1 MTGAALD
8 ETRQNGRGTA
18 GKSETY
24 DVLVLDAGWRIGVTI
39 TRSLGRAGLRVALA
53 DGSGYYRP
61 GHQPPAFSSCYCAGS
76 VFLPDFNRD
85 PGAYIDAVFEFARAH
100 RVRVV
105 LPTAD
110 SSITLLA
117 PHRDR
122 FAKAR
127 CTLAVAPDIAL
138 EVANDKNRTLEVAAK
153 LGIDYPRSVTV
164 TGVEEL
170 RAAEA
175 EFGYPYVVKPTM
187 SWTGKVSE
195 RVQPVEVM
203 NEAEAL
209 AATTH
214 FLETGCEVIAQQLA
228 SGRRES
234 ISLFILNGEMVAYCG
249 ATAHRTTPPLGG
261 VSAMRES
268 IPVPKDLLDA
278 SVNLAT
284 AIGLEGPC
292 EVEFRQDARGNSLL
306 MEINPRLAGTL
317 ENAMH
322 SGVDLPL
329 MTWQWATGQP
339 VEPVLSYRT
348 GVRTRWLAGDMRWL
362 WDSMARQGRPDT
374 MSPARSLWTFAW
386 EFARTRHY
394 DFLDPRD
401 MRPALS
407 SAWDT
412 VSIVKTQLAARKQ
425 PSQG

>member
-8 ETRQNGRGTA
+8 ETRQA
-18 GKSETY
+18 GPEAAGGSGTY

-61 GHQPPAFSSCYCAGS
+61 GHEPPAFSSRYCAGTI
-76 VFLPDFNRD
+76 FLPDFTRD
-85 PGAYIDAVFEFARAH
+85 PDGYADAVVEFARAH
-100 RVRVV
+100 RLRVV

-122 FAKAR
+122 FAAIGCR
-127 CTLAVAPDIAL
+127 LAVAPDNAL
-138 EVANDKNRTLEVAAK
+138 EIANDKVRTLEVAAK
-153 LGIDYPRSVTV
+153 LGIDYPKSVSV
-164 TGVEEL
+164 TGVEDL
-170 RAAEA
+170 RAAQA
-175 EFGYPYVVKPTM
+175 QFGYPYVVKPSV

-203 NEAEAL
+203 NEAEAM

-214 FLETGCEVIAQQLA
+214 FLGTGCEVIAQQLA

-234 ISLFILNGEMVAYCG
+234 ISLFMLNGEMLAYCG

-261 VSAMRES
+261 VSAMRQS

-278 SVNLAT
+278 SVSLAT

-322 SGVDLPL
+322 AGVNLPL

-339 VEPVLSYRT
+339 VEAVLSYRT

-362 WDSMARQGRPDT
+362 WDSMARRGRPDT
-374 MSPARSLWTFAW
+374 MSPARSLWTFTW

-401 MRPALS
+401 MKPAVAS
-407 SAWDT
+407 MTDT
-412 VSIVKTQLAARKQ
+412 FAIIRAQLAARKQ
-425 PSQG
+425 R